1 MSYWSE
7 VKELFL
13 KGVDLALANF
23 KDTAE
28 SAIGKGKDGVVYVQL
43 KKDLFIAHRELQNY
57 LSDLGDTV
65 NEIYKSRGDIYSDE
79 KVQGVIDKIASS
91 EAKCKELE
99 KKIKDLAK

>member
-28 SAIGKGKDGVVYVQL
+28 SAIEKGKVCL
-43 KKDLFIAHRELQNY
+43 ARREGPLSRKIEGRLQ
-57 LSDLGDTV
+57 
-65 NEIYKSRGDIYSDE
+65 
-79 KVQGVIDKIASS
+79 
-91 EAKCKELE
+91 
-99 KKIKDLAK
+99 